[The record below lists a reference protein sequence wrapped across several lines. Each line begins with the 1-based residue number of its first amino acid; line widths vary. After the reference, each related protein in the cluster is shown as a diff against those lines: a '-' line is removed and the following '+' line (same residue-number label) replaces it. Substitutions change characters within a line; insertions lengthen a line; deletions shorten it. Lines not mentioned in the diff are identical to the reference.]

1 MLLLHYTYLI
11 QTGFTQPAYIQQ
23 YHIQRTITTYTP
35 ERPRP
40 AALDTYFINLL
51 GGYHFSYCT
60 GQSVAQDTIE
70 ALSTTA
76 FLGPRKSPNSLS
88 FQSLPYQPDSKQ
100 SFYGLHIELRFLY
113 GRDRAPAF
121 DNTHLLTYSYFGGT
135 TIQLF
140 GTGSQPDTMNSDSIA
155 RKCPARQHYPD
166 ISTSL

>member
-1 MLLLHYTYLI
+1 MLSCYCTRPSI
-11 QTGFTQPAYIQQ
+11 IGTGFTQPAVYIQQQ

-88 FQSLPYQPDSKQ
+88 F
-100 SFYGLHIELRFLY
+100 
-113 GRDRAPAF
+113 
-121 DNTHLLTYSYFGGT
+121 
-135 TIQLF
+135 
-140 GTGSQPDTMNSDSIA
+140 
-155 RKCPARQHYPD
+155 
-166 ISTSL
+166 